1 MKKKLTLVVDEEV
14 IERAKRLAKYR
25 DASVSEIVEQ
35 YLIRETKDEI
45 WTPPKGSLLS
55 SLTGS
60 VPQSD
65 KDLSDD
71 ERREIAL
78 REKHS

>member
-25 DASVSEIVEQ
+25 DASVSEMVEQ
-35 YLIRETKDEI
+35 YLIDETKDEA

-55 SLTGS
+55 TLTGS
-60 VPQSD
+60 VPHVVSNQ
-65 KDLSDD
+65 SDD
-71 ERREIAL
+71 ERLEKAIRD
-78 REKHS
+78 KHS